1 MGVFR
6 SIFYMIKVIGKLYRW
21 SFRWLS
27 GRPMDGQRRTDSTFL
42 RPATRSLDPSGTAL
56 RWEMLPGIARAGVRL
71 GLSYLLLL
79 LLISLLLL
87 PVSRLFSV
95 PWYLQPENLLLLHLI
110 SFGIISGSI
119 VTHRGNVEHGW
130 KIPYLARETVLRET
144 EETEEVPALEV
155 EEKRWVIR
163 WWEKEGRLD
172 WEKEKVLPVAQ
183 ALTTMLN
190 AGTMTRSKAREMVRI
205 PRDFRSPGR
214 KIIIHLPKEFTGADA
229 NTQKRIISTV
239 RSRLGIR
246 EEISASW
253 ELEGSDPLV
262 SLSMPPAP
270 PAFVS
275 YSDMLPYLQAAEEYK
290 PAIGI
295 VAGGEVLSISL
306 TGDSPHIA
314 VSAGSGAGK
323 SYLIRAL
330 AVHFARWGWNIVV
343 LDWKEESQEWAKGL
357 PGVRY
362 CTSIEQIHDMCV
374 ALGEEVEARKANP
387 ETPRPKTLVISE
399 EMNITAPLLAEYWA
413 TLRATAD
420 PEERRTMP
428 LRSPAMTGIMMV
440 NYTGRSLGFCQV
452 FVAQRF
458 SARVTNGNAD
468 LRESF
473 QVMFMARWKPQ
484 TLKMLAGGIKPFPKM
499 PKDPGRWVVVIGDQA
514 AVLQVPFI
522 EDHEAREYAM
532 SGEIPAHSP
541 FILRGRPTAPHGG
554 DVDLTL
560 DGSLGDRLTAPHR
573 PEIGAPKKELRKL
586 KNMVDALAHL
596 GITHDILKHAS
607 KDSKSNFPPVEGG
620 TPHGGYLYDLYAVS
634 EWAKKRNATRAAERK
649 IKS

>member
-1 MGVFR
+1 MSVFR
-6 SIFYMIKVIGKLYRW
+6 ALYYMIKVFGKLYRW
-21 SFRWLS
+21 SFRWFS
-27 GRPMDGQRRTDSTFL
+27 GRPMDGQRRTDSTFF

-56 RWEMLPGIARAGVRL
+56 RWEMLPGYARAGVRL
-71 GLSYLLLL
+71 LGSYSLLLL
-79 LLISLLLL
+79 LACLLLL

-95 PWYLQPENLLLLHLI
+95 PWYLRPGSLLLLHLI
-110 SFGIISGSI
+110 SFGLSLAAV
-119 VTHRGNVEHGW
+119 VTWRGNVEHGW
-130 KIPYLARETVLRET
+130 RIPYPARETYLKET
-144 EETEEVPALEV
+144 EETEELPALEV
-155 EEKRWVIR
+155 EEKRWVLR
-163 WWEKEGRLD
+163 WLEKEGRLK
-172 WEKEKVLPVAQ
+172 WEKEKVLPLAQ

-190 AGTMTRSKAREMVRI
+190 AGNMTRSKARKMIAI

-214 KIIIHLPKEFTGADA
+214 KIVIHLPKEFTGADA

-239 RSRLGIR
+239 RNKLGIK

-253 ELEGSDPLV
+253 ELEGADPLV

-270 PAFVS
+270 PTFVS
-275 YSDMLPYLQAAEEYK
+275 YQEMLPYLRAAEEYK

-295 VAGGEVLSISL
+295 VSGGEVLSISL

-323 SYLIRAL
+323 SVLIKAL
-330 AVHFARWGWNIVV
+330 AIHFARWGWNIVV
-343 LDWKEESQEWAKGL
+343 LDWKEESQLWAKGL

-362 CTSIEQIHDMCV
+362 CTSVEQIHDMCI

-387 ETPRPKTLVISE
+387 DAPRPKTMVISE

-413 TLRATAD
+413 SLRAQAE
-420 PEERRTMP
+420 PEERRHMP

-440 NYTGRSLGFCQV
+440 NYTGRALGFCQV

-484 TLKMLAGGIKPFPKM
+484 TLKMLAAGIKPFPKM

-514 AVLQVPFI
+514 AVMQAPYI
-522 EDHEAREYAM
+522 EDHEAREYAT

-541 FILRGRPTAPHGG
+541 FILRGRPTTPRGG

-560 DGSLGDRLTAPHR
+560 GDEWGDRLTPPHQ
-573 PEIGAPKKELRKL
+573 PEIEAPRKELRKL
-586 KNMVDALAHL
+586 SNMVDAVAHL
-596 GITHDILKHAS
+596 GVTKDILKHAA
-607 KDSKSNFPPVEGG
+607 KDSGSGFPSVEGG
-620 TPHGGYLYDLYAVS
+620 TPAGGYLYDLFAVV

-649 IKS
+649 VKG